1 MQRPDLATLACV
13 NAECQ
18 SFGRT
23 GQGNLT
29 IRKVYGKDNIRLLRC
44 GKCREEFSERR
55 HTALFNTKVSES
67 KAEAIID
74 HLDEG
79 CSIRSTSRLT
89 KVSKVTVSR
98 LLKTSGRH
106 AQHFHDQEVHDLSPQ
121 AVQFDEQWSFVQK
134 KQKNC
139 TPEETHEAGDFWDH
153 TAITPDS
160 KLIVS
165 LVVGKRTKD
174 KTQELV
180 SDTQSRLRKGHLPT
194 LFSDGY
200 EGYEPSILETFGRR
214 YKAPQANLSGRPRL
228 DIIRWPQGLAYAQI
242 IKSTKDKTNDGIHLK
257 VIRGKAKVLHTLS
270 LLGYNKINT
279 SSIERHNG
287 TSRLHNQRKVRKTR
301 AFSKS
306 HLDHGWMSWL
316 SVVQYNF
323 CRAHGS
329 LRVKDD
335 SGVHHRSPAMALG
348 LTDRIW
354 STREWLLSPVLGGQR

>member
-18 SFGRT
+18 YFGQP
-23 GQGNLT
+23 GQNNLT
-29 IRKVYGKDNIRLLRC
+29 IRKVYGKDGIRLLRC
-44 GKCREEFSERR
+44 SQCREEFSERR
-55 HTALFNTKVSES
+55 NTALFNTKVSES
-67 KAEAIID
+67 KAEEVID

-79 CSIRSTSRLT
+79 NSIRSTSRLT
-89 KVSKVTVSR
+89 KVSKVTVAR

-106 AQHFHDQEVHDLSPQ
+106 AQRFHDQEVHDLSPRSI
-121 AVQFDEQWSFVQK
+121 QFDEQWSFVQK

-139 TPEETHEAGDFWDH
+139 NSEETDQAGDFWDH
-153 TAITPDS
+153 TAITPDN

-180 SDTQSRLRKGHLPT
+180 SDTQSRLQKGHLPT

-200 EGYEPSILETFGRR
+200 EGYEPSILEAFGRR
-214 YKAPQANLSGRPRL
+214 YKSPQASLAGRPRL

-242 IKSTKDKTNDGIHLK
+242 IKSTKEKINDGIHLK

-287 TSRLHNQRKVRKTR
+287 TSRLHNQRKVRKTL

-306 HLDHGWMSWL
+306 HLYHGWMSWL

-329 LRVKDD
+329 LRFKDEN
-335 SGVHHRSPAMALG
+335 GFHHRTPAMASG
-348 LTDRIW
+348 LTERIW
-354 STREWLLSPVLGGQR
+354 STNEWLLSPVLGG